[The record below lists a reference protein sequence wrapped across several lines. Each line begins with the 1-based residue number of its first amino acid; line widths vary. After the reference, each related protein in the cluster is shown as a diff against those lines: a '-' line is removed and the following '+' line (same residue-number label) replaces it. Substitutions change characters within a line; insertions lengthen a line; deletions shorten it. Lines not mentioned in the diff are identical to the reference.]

1 MLFRPPNKLRVIQ
14 TVREGSRVLYQL
26 YRNPLALRGY
36 GQVIFLFESRL
47 NVSRPLTLLYIEPSL
62 SSHILASPLF
72 VAILLS
78 PASHSHKSS
87 PQFPR
92 PVDCFAG
99 SFLDET
105 SPPPI
110 SASRMPAL
118 QPALYASHRRS
129 RTGRQPCRD
138 CTRVG
143 PKSETDR
150 RWVYLCNAIVS
161 FVKDPYR
168 GLSSLGWKQYS
179 ETGE

>member
-1 MLFRPPNKLRVIQ
+1 MLIRPPNKLRVFQ

-36 GQVIFLFESRL
+36 GQVIFHFEPRL
-47 NVSRPLTLLYIEPSL
+47 NVALLL
-62 SSHILASPLF
+62 SFIWRYTASKQPRLFSYILASSLF

-99 SFLDET
+99 SFLDGT
-105 SPPPI
+105 SPPLI
-110 SASRMPAL
+110 SASRIPAL

-138 CTRVG
+138 CTRG
-143 PKSETDR
+143 GLKSETDR
-150 RWVYLCNAIVS
+150 LWVYMCKVIVS
-161 FVKDPYR
+161 FVKDP
-168 GLSSLGWKQYS
+168 
-179 ETGE
+179 